1 MPTAERVM
9 RGVSAAPGTA
19 AGAVRLLVAPDL
31 GSGGPLPPERRAA
44 ELDQAERAL
53 AAAAVELDSIAA
65 RLRDEGRSAEAEVVE
80 TGVLMA
86 GDPSLKKEVAAAVL
100 DRGHSAP
107 AAILKATG
115 AHAAAIAELDD
126 PLLSARAAD
135 VRSLGNRAARLA
147 GAGKSRAA
155 TEGPSVLVASDLGP
169 ADVAELG
176 ADVVAIALAEGAVR
190 AHAAIV
196 ARSLG
201 TPMVVA
207 LGERLLELDD
217 GTSLIVDGSAGL
229 VTASPSAVE
238 LAAAQLASAR
248 RREALE
254 RSVRRRDL
262 AAETADGHRLSV
274 LANVASGAEVG
285 LALAAGA
292 EGAGL
297 IRTELA
303 FLDAGA
309 WPTEALHRAAL
320 EPILAPLRGRL
331 ATVRVL
337 DFGGDKTPPFLA
349 GASGRGIELLLDEP
363 ERLKDQL
370 RGILSAAAGKDLD
383 LRLLLPMVR
392 SAADVAAVRAAL
404 DESATL
410 GAMIESPEAA
420 EDAAQIARESD
431 FLSIGTNDLAAAVLG
446 VERFRTGESPA
457 YHPAV
462 LRAIAAVAAAASAAH
477 IPLEV
482 CGEAASDPLTVP
494 LLVGLGVDELSVGAA
509 RVGVVRE
516 WVRSLSYADSRE
528 LADRCLRAD
537 SSVEVA
543 AIARRVAGSLELL
556 ESGDPAGEGVN
567 GDGSVV
573 AVGPQP

>member
-1 MPTAERVM
+1 MVERVM
-9 RGVSAAPGTA
+9 RGVPAAPGTA
-19 AGAVRLLVAPDL
+19 AGAVRLLVGPAPA
-31 GSGGPLPPERRAA
+31 SGETVPAGAREA
-44 ELDQAERAL
+44 ELGVAERAL
-53 AAAAVELDSIAA
+53 AAAAAELDAIAA
-65 RLRDEGRSAEAEVVE
+65 RMRGEGRPGEAEVIE

-86 GDPSLKKEVAAAVL
+86 ADPSLLKEIEAAVL
-100 DRGHSAP
+100 ERGHPAP
-107 AAILKATG
+107 LAILEATG

-135 VRSLGNRAARLA
+135 VRSLGNRAVRLT
-147 GAGKSRAA
+147 GAAETREDQ
-155 TEGPSVLVASDLGP
+155 EGPSVLVASDLGP

-176 ADVVAIALAEGAVR
+176 PDVVAIALAEGAVR

-201 TPMVVA
+201 IPMVVS
-207 LGERLLELDD
+207 LGQRLLDLDA
-217 GTSLIVDGSAGL
+217 GEPLIVDGAEGV
-229 VTASPSAVE
+229 VTVSPSEVE
-238 LAAAQLASAR
+238 LEAARAESAR
-248 RREALE
+248 RREILE
-254 RSVRRRDL
+254 RSLERRGL
-262 AAETADGHRLSV
+262 AAETTDGHRLRV
-274 LANVASGAEVG
+274 LANVASAAEVS

-303 FLDAGA
+303 FLDASA
-309 WPTEALHRAAL
+309 WPTQAQHQAAL
-320 EPILAPLRGRL
+320 EPVLGALRGRV

-363 ERLKDQL
+363 ERLADQL
-370 RGILSAAAGKDLD
+370 RGILAAADGKELD
-383 LRLLLPMVR
+383 LRVLLPMVR

-404 DESATL
+404 DEPVAL
-410 GAMIESPEAA
+410 GAMIETPEAA
-420 EDAAQIARESD
+420 DAAAEIARESD
-431 FLSIGTNDLAAAVLG
+431 FLSIGTNDLVAAVLG
-446 VERFRTGESPA
+446 IERFKSGESPA

-462 LRAIAAVAAAASAAH
+462 LEAVAKVAAAG

-509 RVGVVRE
+509 RVGIVRE
-516 WVRSLSYADSRE
+516 WVRSLSYAEARD
-528 LADRCLRAD
+528 LAEHCVRA
-537 SSVEVA
+537 SSAAEVA
-543 AIARRVAGSLELL
+543 AMVRRTARSLELL
-556 ESGDPAGEGVN
+556 ESGDPAGEEVDG
-567 GDGSVV
+567 GGSVV

>member
-1 MPTAERVM
+1 M
-9 RGVSAAPGTA
+9 RGVPAAPGTA

-44 ELDQAERAL
+44 ELEQAERAL

-86 GDPSLKKEVAAAVL
+86 GDPSLKKEVAAAVV

-147 GAGKSRAA
+147 GAGQSRAA
-155 TEGPSVLVASDLGP
+155 TEGPGVLVASDLGP

-176 ADVVAIALAEGAVR
+176 PDVVAIALAEGAVR

-201 TPMVVA
+201 IPMVVA
-207 LGERLLELDD
+207 LGERLLELND

-254 RSVRRRDL
+254 RSVRRRYL
-262 AAETADGHRLSV
+262 AAETGDGHRLSV
-274 LANVASGAEVG
+274 LANVASGAEVS

-309 WPTEALHRAAL
+309 WPTEAQHRAAL

-349 GASGRGIELLLDEP
+349 GARGRGIELLLDEP
-363 ERLKDQL
+363 DRLKDQL
-370 RGILSAAAGKDLD
+370 RGILSAAAGKELD

-404 DESATL
+404 DEPATV

-446 VERFRTGESPA
+446 VERFRSGESPA

-462 LRAIAAVAAAASAAH
+462 LRAIAAVAVAASAAH

-482 CGEAASDPLTVP
+482 CGEAASDPLTLP

-543 AIARRVAGSLELL
+543 AIARRTARSLELL

>member
-1 MPTAERVM
+1 MPTAERVL
-9 RGVSAAPGTA
+9 RGVPAAPGTA
-19 AGAVRLLVAPDL
+19 AGEVRMLVAPDL

-86 GDPSLKKEVAAAVL
+86 CDPSLKKEVAAAVL

-107 AAILKATG
+107 AAILKAAG
-115 AHAAAIAELDD
+115 AHAAAIAELED

-147 GAGKSRAA
+147 GAGKTRAA

-169 ADVAELG
+169 ADVAEFG
-176 ADVVAIALAEGAVR
+176 PDVVAIALAEGAVR

-201 TPMVVA
+201 IPMVVA
-207 LGERLLELDD
+207 LGERLLELND

-248 RREALE
+248 RQEALE

-309 WPTEALHRAAL
+309 WPTEAQHRAAL
-320 EPILAPLRGRL
+320 DPILSPLRSRL

-349 GASGRGIELLLDEP
+349 GARGRGIELLLDEP

-370 RGILSAAAGKDLD
+370 RGILSSAAGKDLD

-392 SAADVAAVRAAL
+392 SAVDVAAVRAAL
-404 DESATL
+404 DEPATV

-420 EDAAQIARESD
+420 ADAAQIARESD

-482 CGEAASDPLTVP
+482 CGEAASDTLTLP

-537 SSVEVA
+537 SSVEVEA
-543 AIARRVAGSLELL
+543 MARPVARSLELL

-573 AVGPQP
+573 AVGPKP